1 MFELDA
7 RLQNDGPLIA
17 NLDLCQV
24 ILVNNLL
31 FPWFILVPRVAN
43 ATEIIDLEVRDR
55 LQLMH
60 EISLISQVMKD
71 LFKPTKLNVAA
82 LGNMVSQLHV
92 HIVARYEHDA
102 CWPAPVF
109 GKDKKPYDPNSLAKI
124 MIKIQ
129 EAILNKIT

>member
-24 ILVNNLL
+24 VLVNNLL
-31 FPWFILVPRVAN
+31 FPWLILIPKVAN
-43 ATEIIDLEVRDR
+43 VTEIIDLEVKDR

-109 GKDKKPYDPNSLAKI
+109 GKDKKPYDAGFLAET

-129 EAILNKIT
+129 EAIFNKMS